1 MTRRRLSPGQQVKGN
16 YRTYQE
22 DSSLPEEE
30 QAAGISESSR
40 SGEAGYKDEQ
50 PLVQNSFTGVTGM
63 STIEL
68 GMYKGK
74 HGIPVMFD
82 AATYKQREQVE
93 SDAISVL
100 SHELLSPLT
109 LIKGYTATLL
119 QLSHAIT
126 EEQKEQYLHGI
137 ESASNRLIRLLENLR
152 DITRLEES
160 NVITAYPIH
169 LYDLLRTTV
178 SEMQS
183 QTTKN
188 IIKSR
193 PAARLPRVR
202 VDPEK
207 ITQVLNNLLVNAIKY
222 SPRGGEIKAEVR
234 MVQSE
239 QELRRMFGDTP
250 PVRLPCLIVS
260 VADTGIGIPEAELDQ
275 IFERF
280 YRVDNKLTRAIPGA
294 GLGLHIC
301 KSIVGAH
308 GGHIWARNRPQEG
321 SIFSFSL
328 PLD

>member
-1 MTRRRLSPGQQVKGN
+1 MTRRRPSPGQQVKGI
-16 YRTYQE
+16 YGTYWE
-22 DSSLPEEE
+22 VSSLPEEE
-30 QAAGISESSR
+30 PAAGISESSR
-40 SGEAGYKDEQ
+40 SGEAGYKYKQ
-50 PLVQNSFTGVTGM
+50 HVFQRFFTGLTGM
-63 STIEL
+63 STTAL
-68 GMYKGK
+68 DMYKDK
-74 HGIPVMFD
+74 HGIPIMFV
-82 AATYKQREQVE
+82 AAIHKQREQVE
-93 SDAISVL
+93 SDAVSVL

-119 QLSHAIT
+119 QLKHAIT

-137 ESASNRLIRLLENLR
+137 ESASNRLICLLENLR
-152 DITRLEES
+152 DITRLEEPS
-160 NVITAYPIH
+160 VITTYPIH

-183 QTTKN
+183 QTTKHV
-188 IIKSR
+188 IKPR

-207 ITQVLNNLLVNAIKY
+207 ITQVLNNLLANAIKY
-222 SPRGGEIKAEVR
+222 SPQGGEIKAEVR
-234 MVQSE
+234 LVQSE

-260 VADTGIGIPEAELDQ
+260 IADNGMGIPEAELDQ

-294 GLGLHIC
+294 GLGLYIC
-301 KSIVGAH
+301 KSIVETH
-308 GGHIWARNRPQEG
+308 GGHIWAKNRPQGG